1 MGKKS
6 RGVGNILR
14 GASVRIG
21 ELKVQ
26 PPRLRSNP
34 MTSTTDIATG
44 TDWVAGTWT
53 IDPSHSEVGFTV
65 RHLVSKVRG
74 QFEKFEGT
82 LTTGE
87 TLEETRANASVDLN
101 SVNTRDAG
109 RDGHLRS
116 ADFFDV
122 ENHGPMTF
130 VTTSFDGQTAT
141 GELTLKGVTR
151 TIELDVEF
159 LGTGGDPWGGTRAG
173 FEATT
178 EINRKD
184 FGVNF
189 NGFLGGGKVLGGDK
203 G

>member
-1 MGKKS
+1 
-6 RGVGNILR
+6 
-14 GASVRIG
+14 
-21 ELKVQ
+21 
-26 PPRLRSNP
+26 

-74 QFEKFEGT
+74 HFETFEGT

-87 TLEETRANASVDLN
+87 TLEETRANASIDLN

-116 ADFFDV
+116 ADFFDTDNNP
-122 ENHGPMTF
+122 EMTF
-130 VTTSFDGQTAT
+130 RSTRVTPDTLEGD
-141 GELTLKGVTR
+141 LTIKGVTQHVVFD
-151 TIELDVEF
+151 LSFNGVAK
-159 LGTGGDPWGGTRAG
+159 DPWGGTRAG
-173 FEATT
+173 FEASA

-184 FGVNF
+184 FGLTWNAAIE
-189 NGFLGGGKVLGGDK
+189 GGGVLVSDKVKINLDIQLVAAQVPATV
-203 G
+203 